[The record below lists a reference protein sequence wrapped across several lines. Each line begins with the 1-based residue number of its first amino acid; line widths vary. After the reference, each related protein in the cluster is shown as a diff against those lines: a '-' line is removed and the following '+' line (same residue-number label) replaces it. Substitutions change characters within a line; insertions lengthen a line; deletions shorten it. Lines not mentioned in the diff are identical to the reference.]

1 MENSL
6 SILIFRLNHRL
17 NEKLSPLRNELGL
30 SKGQPKILR
39 YVFHHDG
46 CSQVAIADY
55 YDLSPATVSGLLDG
69 LAKNDLIERQSGENR
84 RCFKICI
91 TNKGK
96 EVLKSWDEKTDKLL
110 ANLLEDF
117 KEEEKVLFSKLLNK
131 AIAALGD

>member
-69 LAKNDLIERQSGENR
+69 LVRAGLNSALLRGIAYGRLEETLPCRQR
-84 RCFKICI
+84 
-91 TNKGK
+91 
-96 EVLKSWDEKTDKLL
+96 
-110 ANLLEDF
+110 LE
-117 KEEEKVLFSKLLNK
+117 
-131 AIAALGD
+131 ALGLKVGETFPLEAFFSCHHCGQHPKTE